1 MKRYQTV
8 SIEKDNYFSG
18 KKTKRFIVC
27 LHDRRG
33 IDGIFYVPY
42 YTKSKKRLIALLRS
56 DDIEVS
62 KHVENGG
69 KLRLY

>member
-8 SIEKDNYFSG
+8 SIIQSDILHNKSKLYIVTLYD
-18 KKTKRFIVC
+18 RF
-27 LHDRRG
+27 G
-33 IDGIFYVPY
+33 IDGIFKTAY
-42 YTKSKKRLIALLRS
+42 YTKSKKRLIKLLRS